1 MTIKD
6 VILYNQRITLCFILT
21 VFCDRGYF
29 YNTGDKTCRPCPEG
43 QYKSNRGIDTTCKQ
57 CQYRYKIIGTPG
69 IKCESEF

>member
-21 VFCDRGYF
+21 AFCDRGYF
-29 YNTGDKTCRPCPEG
+29 YNTSDNGCRPCPEG
-43 QYKSNRGIDTTCKQ
+43 QYKSKRGIDTTCKQ
-57 CQYRYKIIGTPG
+57 CRYRYKIIGTPG